1 MKLSLI
7 LCSKEIFPLTT
18 ATLIGLALVTNF
30 TLKFYLKTAE
40 IYYMTD
46 REKEF
51 IKLHKRFLNLSYKM
65 AQLKI
70 SGDTPPDDLL
80 WEIADIERKIRLIS
94 KALE

>member
-1 MKLSLI
+1 
-7 LCSKEIFPLTT
+7 
-18 ATLIGLALVTNF
+18 
-30 TLKFYLKTAE
+30 
-40 IYYMTD
+40 MTD

>member
-1 MKLSLI
+1 
-7 LCSKEIFPLTT
+7 
-18 ATLIGLALVTNF
+18 
-30 TLKFYLKTAE
+30 
-40 IYYMTD
+40 MTD
-46 REKEF
+46 REKKF

-70 SGDTPPDDLL
+70 SGETPPEDLL

>member
-1 MKLSLI
+1 M
-7 LCSKEIFPLTT
+7 
-18 ATLIGLALVTNF
+18 TN
-30 TLKFYLKTAE
+30 
-40 IYYMTD
+40 

-70 SGDTPPDDLL
+70 SGETPPDDLL
-80 WEIADIERKIRLIS
+80 WEIADIDRKIRLIS